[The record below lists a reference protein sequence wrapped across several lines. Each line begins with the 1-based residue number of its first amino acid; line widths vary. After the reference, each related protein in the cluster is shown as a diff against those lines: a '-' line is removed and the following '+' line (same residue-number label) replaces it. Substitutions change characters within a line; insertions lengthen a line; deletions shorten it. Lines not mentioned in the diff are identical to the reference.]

1 MEGQLWIEPV
11 GGVII
16 ARIRGLPS
24 EALLKECQER
34 ILQLVK
40 DTERG
45 LILHDCL
52 EMETPQ
58 VDVPISQW
66 KLDEQVSTVQLRRAV
81 VVPNTRLAYLGRLAF
96 GEGDVRV
103 FYNDMAA
110 ALAWLTNAESS
121 PEALKAVTQKP
132 ALGHS
137 EH

>member
-1 MEGQLWIEPV
+1 MSNQLWIEPV

-16 ARIRGLPS
+16 ARMRGVPTQG
-24 EALLKECQER
+24 LLKECQER
-34 ILQLVK
+34 ILGLVR

-58 VDVPISQW
+58 IEVPISQW
-66 KLDEQVSTVQLRRAV
+66 ELDREFSSVKLRRAV
-81 VVPNTRLAYLGRLAF
+81 VVPNTKLAYLARVAF

-110 ALAWLTNAESS
+110 ALAWLTNKS
-121 PEALKAVTQKP
+121 
-132 ALGHS
+132 
-137 EH
+137 